1 MKIEG
6 LRPYL
11 KYIPEVK
18 RPSRALTLKEKLSW
32 VALALGLFYVL
43 GVIRPY
49 GITEQQMVVS
59 GFEILQMVTA
69 SHIGSLITAGIGPI
83 VVGSIMLQL
92 LVGTGVIELD
102 LTRNEDK
109 ALFQGAQKILIVIF
123 SILEAAAISVA
134 FGLEGSIYWIV
145 VLQIAMGSI
154 ILMFLDEI
162 VSKYGIGSGIG
173 LFIAGGVSQTIIT
186 AIINP
191 LPKAE
196 ALGEYAGVI
205 PNVIVHLISGHPEY
219 IISLFSL
226 FATIVTFLVV
236 VYGESL
242 RLEIPLAY
250 GTIRGISARY
260 PIKFFYVSNIPV
272 ILAAA
277 LIQTLALVP
286 GVFGIHPGMES
297 EMNTFQ
303 QAIYIFFSYITS
315 GYGSANS
322 LYGILN
328 PSSSSID
335 RLLDVGV
342 ILHIIIY
349 SAVFLIMCVFFGKF
363 WAATT
368 NIGPEKIA
376 QQIYQSGLQIP
387 GFRRDIRVI
396 QHVLERYIP
405 QMVVISSI
413 AVGLLAL
420 IADFLGAFGTGTG
433 ILLTVG
439 ILYRMYEQLQ
449 REEMGDMPVWFREL
463 FGKK

>member
-1 MKIEG
+1 MKLEF

-18 RPSRALTLKEKLSW
+18 RPSRALPLKDKVLW

-43 GVIRPY
+43 GVIYPL
-49 GITEQQMVVS
+49 GVTEAEINKS
-59 GFEILQMVTA
+59 GFEMMQIVFA
-69 SHIGSLITAGIGPI
+69 SHIGSLLTVGIGPI

-92 LVGTGVIELD
+92 LVGTGALELD

-109 ALFQGAQKILIVIF
+109 ALFQGAQKILVVIF
-123 SILEAAAISVA
+123 SLLEAAAMSMV
-134 FGLEGSIYWIV
+134 FQLGGGMYWFV

-173 LFIAGGVSQTIIT
+173 LFIAGGVSQSIIT
-186 AIINP
+186 ASINP
-191 LPKAE
+191 IQMAG
-196 ALGEYAGVI
+196 AVGTYAGAI
-205 PNVIVHLISGHPEY
+205 PNFIAKLVTGNLDPFLLFPIV
-219 IISLFSL
+219 
-226 FATIVTFLVV
+226 ATIIVFLVV
-236 VYGESL
+236 VYGESM

-250 GTIRGISARY
+250 GTIRGVSARY

-277 LIQTLALVP
+277 LIQSLQLIP
-286 GVFGIHPGMES
+286 SIFGIHAGMAVQ
-297 EMNTFQ
+297 EMNPLQ
-303 QAIYIFFSYITS
+303 YGVYIFFSYITS
-315 GYGSANS
+315 GYGSANNI
-322 LYGILN
+322 YGVLD
-328 PSSSSID
+328 PSSIYKLMD
-335 RLLDVGV
+335 ITV
-342 ILHIIIY
+342 IIHILIY
-349 SAVFLIMCVFFGKF
+349 GAVFLGLCVLFGKF

-368 NIGPEKIA
+368 NIGPEKVA
-376 QQIYQSGLQIP
+376 QQIHQGGMQIP

-420 IADFLGAFGTGTG
+420 SADLLGVFGSGTG

-439 ILYRMYEQLQ
+439 ILFRMYEQLQ
-449 REEMGDMPVWFREL
+449 KEEMGSMPMWFRGL
-463 FGKK
+463 FRKRR

>member
-1 MKIEG
+1 MKLEF

-18 RPSRALTLKEKLSW
+18 RPSRALSLKEKVLW
-32 VALALGLFYVL
+32 VALALGLFYIL
-43 GVIRPY
+43 GVIYPI
-49 GITEQQMVVS
+49 GITEAEINKS
-59 GFEILQMVTA
+59 GFELMQMIFA
-69 SHIGSLITAGIGPI
+69 SHLGSLLSVGIGPI

-92 LVGTGVIELD
+92 LVGIGAVELD
-102 LTRNEDK
+102 MTRNEDK
-109 ALFQGAQKILIVIF
+109 ALFQGAQKILVVIF
-123 SILEAAAISVA
+123 SVLESAAMTVA
-134 FGLEGSIYWIV
+134 FQLGPSTYWIV

-186 AIINP
+186 ATINP
-191 LPKAE
+191 MQMAG
-196 ALGEYAGVI
+196 AVGTYAGAI
-205 PNVIVHLISGHPEY
+205 PNFIAKLVTGSLDIYLLFPIV
-219 IISLFSL
+219 
-226 FATIVTFLVV
+226 ATIFIFLVV
-236 VYGESL
+236 VYGESM

-277 LIQTLALVP
+277 LLQSVQLIP
-286 GVFGIHPGMES
+286 SIFGIRAGMTIQ
-297 EMNTFQ
+297 EMNPLQYGVYTL
-303 QAIYIFFSYITS
+303 FSYITS
-315 GYGSANS
+315 GYGGSNTIYKV
-322 LYGILN
+322 LD
-328 PSSSSID
+328 PSRIYQLGD
-335 RLLDVGV
+335 PFV
-342 ILHIIIY
+342 ILHILIY
-349 SAVFLIMCVFFGKF
+349 GSIFLIMCVLFGKF

-368 NIGPEKIA
+368 NIGPEKVA
-376 QQIYQSGLQIP
+376 QQIHQGGMQIP

-420 IADFLGAFGTGTG
+420 VADLLGVYGTGTG

-449 REEMGDMPVWFREL
+449 REEMGSMPMWFRGL

>member
-1 MKIEG
+1 MKIEF

-18 RPSRALTLKEKLSW
+18 RPSRAIPLKDKVLW
-32 VALALGLFYVL
+32 VALALGLFYIL
-43 GVIRPY
+43 GVIYPF
-49 GITEQQMVVS
+49 GVTEKEINKS
-59 GFEILQMVTA
+59 GFELMQIVFA
-69 SHIGSLITAGIGPI
+69 SHIGSLLTVGIGPI

-92 LVGTGVIELD
+92 LVGTGALELD

-109 ALFQGAQKILIVIF
+109 ALFQGAQKILVVIF
-123 SILEAAAISVA
+123 SLLEASAMSMV
-134 FGLEGSIYWIV
+134 FHLGGSMYWFV

-173 LFIAGGVSQTIIT
+173 LFIAGGVSQSIIT
-186 AIINP
+186 ATINP
-191 LPKAE
+191 IQMAG
-196 ALGEYAGVI
+196 AVGTYAGAI
-205 PNVIVHLISGHPEY
+205 PNFIAKLVTGNLDPFLLFPIV
-219 IISLFSL
+219 
-226 FATIVTFLVV
+226 ATIIVFLVI
-236 VYGESL
+236 VYGESM

-250 GTIRGISARY
+250 GTNRGINARY

-277 LIQTLALVP
+277 LIQSLQLIP
-286 GVFGIHPGMES
+286 SIFGIHAGMAVQD
-297 EMNTFQ
+297 MNPLQ
-303 QAIYIFFSYITS
+303 YVVYIFFSYITS
-315 GYGSANS
+315 GYGSANNI
-322 LYGILN
+322 YGVLD
-328 PSSSSID
+328 PSSIYKLGD
-335 RLLDVGV
+335 ITV
-342 ILHIIIY
+342 IIHILIY
-349 SAVFLIMCVFFGKF
+349 GAVFLGLCVLFGKF

-368 NIGPEKIA
+368 NIGPEKVA
-376 QQIYQSGLQIP
+376 QQIHRGGMQIP

-420 IADFLGAFGTGTG
+420 SADLLGVFGSGTG

-439 ILYRMYEQLQ
+439 ILFRMYEQLQ
-449 REEMGDMPVWFREL
+449 KEEMGSMPMWFRGL
-463 FGKK
+463 FGKHR

>member
-1 MKIEG
+1 MKIEF
-6 LRPYL
+6 LRPFL

-18 RPSRALTLKEKLSW
+18 RPSRALPLKDKVLW
-32 VALALGLFYVL
+32 VALALGIFYVL
-43 GVIRPY
+43 GVIYPF
-49 GITEQQMVVS
+49 GVTEAEINKS
-59 GFEILQMVTA
+59 GFELMQMVFA
-69 SHIGSLITAGIGPI
+69 SHIGSLLTVGIGPI

-92 LVGTGVIELD
+92 LVGTGALELD

-109 ALFQGAQKILIVIF
+109 ALFQGAQKILVVIF
-123 SILEAAAISVA
+123 SLLEAAAMSMA
-134 FGLEGSIYWIV
+134 FQLGGGMYWLV

-173 LFIAGGVSQTIIT
+173 LFIAGGVSQSIIT
-186 AIINP
+186 ASINP
-191 LPKAE
+191 MQM
-196 ALGEYAGVI
+196 AGTYVGAI
-205 PNVIVHLISGHPEY
+205 PNFIALLDKGNFDIVQ
-219 IISLFSL
+219 LFPIV
-226 FATIVTFLVV
+226 ATIIVFLVV
-236 VYGESL
+236 VYGESM

-277 LIQTLALVP
+277 LIQSLQLIP
-286 GVFGIHPGMES
+286 SIFGIHAGMS
-297 EMNTFQ
+297 YPEMNMLQ
-303 QAIYIFFSYITS
+303 QGVYTFFSYITP
-315 GYGSANS
+315 GYGGANNI
-322 LYGILN
+322 YGVLN
-328 PSSSSID
+328 PSSIYKLGD
-335 RLLDVGV
+335 IPV
-342 ILHIIIY
+342 IVHILIY
-349 SAVFLIMCVFFGKF
+349 GAVFLGLCVLFGKF

-368 NIGPEKIA
+368 NIGPEKVA
-376 QQIYQSGLQIP
+376 QQIHQGGMQIP

-420 IADFLGAFGTGTG
+420 SADLLGVFGSGTG

-439 ILYRMYEQLQ
+439 ILFRMYEQLQ
-449 REEMGDMPVWFREL
+449 KEEMGSMPMWFRGL
-463 FGKK
+463 FGKHR